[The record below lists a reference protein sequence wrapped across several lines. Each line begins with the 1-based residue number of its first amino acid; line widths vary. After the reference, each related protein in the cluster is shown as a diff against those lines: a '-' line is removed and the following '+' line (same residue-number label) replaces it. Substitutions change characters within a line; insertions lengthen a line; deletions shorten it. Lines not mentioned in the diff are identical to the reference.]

1 MPTKYEKTRM
11 IASRAL
17 QIAMG
22 APILINLSE
31 EELKKLRYNP
41 ISIAE
46 LEVKKGVNVLNVK
59 PLKN

>member
-1 MPTKYEKTRM
+1 M

-22 APILINLSE
+22 APVLIDLNE

-46 LEVKKGVNVLNVK
+46 LEVKEGVNVLNVK
-59 PLKN
+59 PLKS